1 MMGQKGLLRALPAS
15 QLVSARTLPQ
25 NLLNHLLVSL
35 PPGMPVQA
43 AALLQKVERLVGK
56 EIRYCCSLFDWRAS
70 VNTSKMQKWESLD
83 TNLHNI
89 ITRNNSNILTYKIL
103 IQLVLSVI

>member
-43 AALLQKVERLVGK
+43 TALLQKVERLVGK
-56 EIRYCCSLFDWRAS
+56 DIRYCCSPFDWRAI
-70 VNTSKMQKWESLD
+70 VNSSTMQEWETLD
-83 TNLHNI
+83 TYLHI
-89 ITRNNSNILTYKIL
+89 ITRNNS
-103 IQLVLSVI
+103 